1 MVEAVGVEPNH
12 CIDSTELVDFRNGRK
27 SKNDMI
33 SKSAVQTL
41 YKNLTECHECQR
53 GSSRRIPA
61 HYGHA
66 KKVRLSAP
74 SDDIRTCLS
83 LLAENDQLRRDPEA
97 VCVPVVQ
104 FAPVSASLYT
114 VASA

>member
-1 MVEAVGVEPNH
+1 M
-12 CIDSTELVDFRNGRK
+12 
-27 SKNDMI
+27 
-33 SKSAVQTL
+33 
-41 YKNLTECHECQR
+41 
-53 GSSRRIPA
+53 IPA

-74 SDDIRTCLS
+74 SDHIRTCLS
-83 LLAENDQLRRDPEA
+83 LLAENDQIRRDPEA